1 MIRLDCDWPG
11 ALMVEKD
18 NKDREIQTDTLIP
31 TLYHVTNAANLDS
44 ASKTCLIR
52 G

>member
-18 NKDREIQTDTLIP
+18 NKDREIQTDTIIP
-31 TLYHVTNAANLDS
+31 TLHHVTNAANLDS
-44 ASKTCLIR
+44 ASKTGLIR